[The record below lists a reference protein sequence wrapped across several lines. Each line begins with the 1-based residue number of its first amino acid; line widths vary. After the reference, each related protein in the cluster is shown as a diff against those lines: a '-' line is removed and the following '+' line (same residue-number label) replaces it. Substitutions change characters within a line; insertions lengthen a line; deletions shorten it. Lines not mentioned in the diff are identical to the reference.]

1 MNRDAMKLLATD
13 DLALLA
19 KADRTAADVLLRRFE
34 PGADTRE
41 RRQLAAFVTRRYGY
55 RWLTSED
62 GMAIVAMRTWESL
75 DKWKPETATFLTF
88 LQGCVWP
95 DLGHH
100 VRSEK
105 LHASRT
111 APLNAPV
118 GRVDSEG
125 YRYDAPGHATA
136 DSEETMARW
145 RELTTAEKVEDDR
158 APVKQQIEAM
168 RYILVLGLRD
178 ERPVELAARMYMT
191 ARAVLVNGMEVGE
204 FAGSLAARGLMADD
218 AVGRFAAYLGDVRR
232 ETASRWLASARV
244 AMAKKASQRGYEE
257 RLMRA
262 ALLVT
267 DDALWDRLRADA
279 GLAGV
284 IVEGWGERAA

>member
-1 MNRDAMKLLATD
+1 VNRATWTAMPTD
-13 DLALLA
+13 ELALAA
-19 KADRTAADVLLRRFE
+19 KTSRVAADILLRRFE
-34 PGADTRE
+34 PGSDTRE

-55 RWLTSED
+55 RWLASDD
-62 GMAIVAMRTWESL
+62 GMATIAEGNWMALAKWDPEVAS
-75 DKWKPETATFLTF
+75 FLTF
-88 LQGCVWP
+88 LQGNVWP
-95 DLGHH
+95 NLNHFI
-100 VRSEK
+100 RAEK

-111 APLNAPV
+111 APLNAPIQK
-118 GRVDSEG
+118 VDSEG

-136 DSEETMARW
+136 DSAETMARW
-145 RELTTAEKVEDDR
+145 RALTTDEKVEDDR

-284 IVEGWGERAA
+284 IVEGLGERAA

>member
-1 MNRDAMKLLATD
+1 MNRAIWTAMSTD
-13 DLALLA
+13 DLALAA
-19 KADRTAADVLLRRFE
+19 KDNRTAADILLRRFE

-55 RWLTSED
+55 RWLSSDD

-75 DKWKPETATFLTF
+75 DKWEPKTASFLTF

-95 DLGHH
+95 NLNHFI
-100 VRSEK
+100 RAEK

-111 APLNAPV
+111 VPLNAPV
-118 GRVDSEG
+118 SKVDSEG

-145 RELTTAEKVEDDR
+145 RELITAERVEDDQ

-284 IVEGWGERAA
+284 IVEGLGERAA

>member
-1 MNRDAMKLLATD
+1 VNRDAMKLLATD

-118 GRVDSEG
+118 SKVDSEG

-136 DSEETMARW
+136 DSEETMAKW
-145 RELTTAEKVEDDR
+145 RELTADTAEEEER
-158 APVKQQIEAM
+158 ADVLDL
-168 RYILVLGLRD
+168 ILDIRTLLIVGLLKHPDANKGVRLF
-178 ERPVELAARMYMT
+178 RVAL
-191 ARAVLVNGMEVGE
+191 AVLADGEEMQNFADSLDARREMVRDAGMH
-204 FAGSLAARGLMADD
+204 ARHPGT
-218 AVGRFAAYLGDVRR
+218 VRR
-232 ETASRWLASARV
+232 EQASRWLAAARAQMASAAHRVGMDERLVRV
-244 AMAKKASQRGYEE
+244 ALMVEGEDAWQRV
-257 RLMRA
+257 RI
-262 ALLVT
+262 
-267 DDALWDRLRADA
+267 DA
-279 GLAGV
+279 GISGV
-284 IVEGWGERAA
+284 LVEGVGERRAS